1 MRAGRGAAVGVVA
14 KGVDVE
20 ATLGV
25 GVIAGDVVG
34 DGGRGTLR
42 VLLEDDGAGDLCVSS
57 EDSNCRSPVSRWSL
71 HNSSGCDAIAPR
83 PSRDTLA
90 SATYSN
96 GKKKQG
102 QMVLSI
108 KVAARPAGP
117 RKPFEQ
123 IKRETPSNQLGMS
136 TAWPPPA
143 GTSDDYIKSSMAL
156 LLGAVVWGSS
166 GALPALTILAV
177 GFLQLFLYEKKR
189 KTARK

>member
-42 VLLEDDGAGDLCVSS
+42 GLLEDDGAGDLGVSS
-57 EDSNCRSPVSRWSL
+57 EDSNYSSSL
-71 HNSSGCDAIAPR
+71 ADVPRRFKRTSGCDAIAPR

-90 SATYSN
+90 PATSSN

-102 QMVLSI
+102 QMSI
-108 KVAARPAGP
+108 KVAARPA
-117 RKPFEQ
+117 
-123 IKRETPSNQLGMS
+123 
-136 TAWPPPA
+136 
-143 GTSDDYIKSSMAL
+143 
-156 LLGAVVWGSS
+156 V
-166 GALPALTILAV
+166 
-177 GFLQLFLYEKKR
+177 
-189 KTARK
+189 